1 MKNIHV
7 EKALSHLSQPSV
19 STASLPLLLFCPHA
33 NSSPLR
39 SGNWERRF
47 GSIWSEGGG
56 GFFTEE
62 SMATTTRKKST
73 QEEEHFSLHIQ
84 QGFASMFA
92 FRIVES
98 WVTAFCSL
106 PSLPVPS
113 CCPSQPHIDMR
124 KPILLLCYR
133 PTTFVTSHQQ
143 RTLRRC
149 PPLSAGTGARQWA
162 QGAQRR
168 ALCLVGRQVQL

>member
-1 MKNIHV
+1 MKKHPCRKSAESSFSAV
-7 EKALSHLSQPSV
+7 RFHCLPP
-19 STASLPLLLFCPHA
+19 STALLSSRKLFPTEERK
-33 NSSPLR
+33 LR
-39 SGNWERRF
+39 EALWFHLER
-47 GSIWSEGGG
+47 GGG

-149 PPLSAGTGARQWA
+149 PPLSAGTGARQ
-162 QGAQRR
+162 
-168 ALCLVGRQVQL
+168 